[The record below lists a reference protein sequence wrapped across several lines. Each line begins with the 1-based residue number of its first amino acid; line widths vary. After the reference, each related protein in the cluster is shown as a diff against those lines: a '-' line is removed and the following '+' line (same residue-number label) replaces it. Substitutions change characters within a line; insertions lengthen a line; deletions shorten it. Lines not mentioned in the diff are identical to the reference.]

1 MYVCMYVCMS
11 CMYVCHVC
19 MYVCH
24 VCMYV
29 CACMYVCT
37 CIRYLVAEI
46 TFSSRLFVCS
56 SSAKVEAE
64 SQATDMLSKMAED
77 LIMEDDFE
85 LDPALDG
92 TDESAYEVLQ
102 SELAKLEQE
111 LLSKKKLGLVVVIP
125 GLGTTMQPLN
135 HLMTFLNLYDSH

>member
-1 MYVCMYVCMS
+1 MS
-11 CMYVCHVC
+11 NDL
-19 MYVCH
+19 
-24 VCMYV
+24 
-29 CACMYVCT
+29 T
-37 CIRYLVAEI
+37 ID
-46 TFSSRLFVCS
+46 SSEDPLDS
-56 SSAKVEAE
+56 SEELKQQLSDIQSMIGEEASIDVKDMTKVEAE

-111 LLSKKKLGLVVVIP
+111 LSL
-125 GLGTTMQPLN
+125 
-135 HLMTFLNLYDSH
+135 